1 MPKEMIL
8 LVHTS
13 GHAFSIEKALK
24 KRGIACR
31 LTPIPR
37 KVSSDC
43 GICVRFDPEALD
55 AFLRLVDKGVINLDE
70 IYDQKRAEIQS
81 ADHKAQE
88 ELARRVEEDRKL
100 QASEMK
106 NEKKAAPT
114 ADGGDKA

>member
-1 MPKEMIL
+1 MRKEMIL

-43 GICVRFDPEALD
+43 GVCVRFESERYQEVSNFIQTLP
-55 AFLRLVDKGVINLDE
+55 F
-70 IYDQKRAEIQS
+70 EIQGIIT
-81 ADHKAQE
+81 D
-88 ELARRVEEDRKL
+88 
-100 QASEMK
+100 
-106 NEKKAAPT
+106 NES
-114 ADGGDKA
+114 

>member
-1 MPKEMIL
+1 MKEMIL

-43 GICVRFDPEALD
+43 GICVRFDAEKLEAVEQFVSGLP
-55 AFLRLVDKGVINLDE
+55 F
-70 IYDQKRAEIQS
+70 EIQEII
-81 ADHKAQE
+81 ADHE
-88 ELARRVEEDRKL
+88 R
-100 QASEMK
+100 
-106 NEKKAAPT
+106 
-114 ADGGDKA
+114 

>member
-1 MPKEMIL
+1 MEREMIL

-43 GICVRFDPEALD
+43 GICLRFDPAALETVRE
-55 AFLRLVDKGVINLDE
+55 FVQTLPF
-70 IYDQKRAEIQS
+70 EIQGIIS
-81 ADHKAQE
+81 DDEA
-88 ELARRVEEDRKL
+88 
-100 QASEMK
+100 
-106 NEKKAAPT
+106 
-114 ADGGDKA
+114 

>member
-1 MPKEMIL
+1 MTEEMIL

-43 GICVRFDPEALD
+43 GICVRFGRDHLETVSDFVQGLP
-55 AFLRLVDKGVINLDE
+55 F
-70 IYDQKRAEIQS
+70 EIQGIIS
-81 ADHKAQE
+81 SDE
-88 ELARRVEEDRKL
+88 TD
-100 QASEMK
+100 S
-106 NEKKAAPT
+106 
-114 ADGGDKA
+114 D

>member
-43 GICVRFDPEALD
+43 GICVRFDPAALETVTD
-55 AFLRLVDKGVINLDE
+55 FVETLPF
-70 IYDQKRAEIQS
+70 EIQEIIP
-81 ADHKAQE
+81 DPE
-88 ELARRVEEDRKL
+88 
-100 QASEMK
+100 
-106 NEKKAAPT
+106 
-114 ADGGDKA
+114 

>member
-24 KRGIACR
+24 KRGIGCR

-43 GICVRFDPEALD
+43 GICVRFAPDALETVQ
-55 AFLRLVDKGVINLDE
+55 AFVSGLPFEIQGIISDDE
-70 IYDQKRAEIQS
+70 IDPA
-81 ADHKAQE
+81 H
-88 ELARRVEEDRKL
+88 
-100 QASEMK
+100 
-106 NEKKAAPT
+106 
-114 ADGGDKA
+114 